1 MKLGLLRNTFLPS
14 SETFIYEQLNQYS
27 GWQVEVITREVINQD
42 QFRSNQWNINSI
54 QKNAKSKFYKLFI
67 KLLYTL
73 KINSTS
79 KISKIIEYKDID
91 VIHAH
96 FGVDA
101 IYAIKACEKHNIPLF
116 VTFHGYDITRL
127 PKFKIYPFSYLMYYF
142 NYKKLSEKADLFLAV
157 SSHIRSK
164 LIEKGFPEEKI
175 IIHYIGIDLKKI
187 FYREEISVNTNEIII
202 TTVGRLTEKKGIE
215 YLIRA
220 FDKIFEDCENV
231 RLRIIGDGYLKN
243 SLLSLSKLGRSKDNI
258 EFLGNIPH
266 DMVIENLRRSHI
278 FSLPSVTATDG
289 DQEGLG
295 MVILEASAT
304 GLPIVASRSGGIVDA
319 VIDNETGYLV
329 EEKNVDELY
338 LKLKHL
344 VENDHLRV
352 EMGKKGRVY
361 MEENFDISKQTKKLE
376 ILYKKYLRK

>member
-42 QFRSNQWNINSI
+42 QFESDKWNINSI
-54 QKNAKSKFYKLFI
+54 QKNANSKFHKLFI
-67 KLLYTL
+67 KLLFTL

-79 KISKIIEYKDID
+79 KISNIIADKEID

-157 SSHIRSK
+157 SSHIRNK
-164 LIEKGFPEEKI
+164 LIEKGFPKDNIIVHHIGINLEKI
-175 IIHYIGIDLKKI
+175 K
-187 FYREEISVNTNEIII
+187 YREDKVKDNEVVII
-202 TTVGRLTEKKGIE
+202 TVGRFTEKKGTE

-220 FDKIFEDCENV
+220 FIKLMEDHKNI
-231 RLRIIGDGYLKN
+231 RLKIIGDGPLKQELSNISNN
-243 SLLSLSKLGRSKDNI
+243 SIAKTKID
-258 EFLGNIPH
+258 FLGSLPH
-266 DMVIENLRRSHI
+266 SKVLEELNKANI
-278 FSLPSVTATDG
+278 FSLPSVTAADG
-289 DQEGLG
+289 DQEGLPT
-295 MVILEASAT
+295 VILESFAT
-304 GLPIVASRSGGIVDA
+304 GIPVVVTNNGGICDA
-319 VIDNETGYLV
+319 VIDNYTGYVV
-329 EEKNVDELY
+329 EERNIDQLKNKLEL
-338 LKLKHL
+338 LITDGNLRKKIG
-344 VENDHLRV
+344 ENAR
-352 EMGKKGRVY
+352 GFA
-361 MEENFDISKQTKKLE
+361 EENFNIRIQTQKLE
-376 ILYKKYLRK
+376 ELYNDYKRK